1 MGEGGDWG
9 SSWNSFTRLHSTI
22 NYSSEDIQGATAVC
36 FLFVRKTSTVALTVV
51 YFRAWKSGL
60 TSPGKFTPPPSAW
73 PLVSPPHTAELCAE
87 KRPPCS
93 PAFRKLE
100 QGPAEETLESLFII
114 YLWSLASSLK

>member
-22 NYSSEDIQGATAVC
+22 SYSSEDIQGAPAVC
-36 FLFVRKTSTVALTVV
+36 FLFARKTSTVALTVV
-51 YFRAWKSGL
+51 YFRA
-60 TSPGKFTPPPSAW
+60 PGKFTPPPSAW
-73 PLVSPPHTAELCAE
+73 PLVSPPHTAELCEE
-87 KRPPCS
+87 KGPPCS